1 MSSFSSRERER
12 ERTITNEWREQFV
25 VSDETKRRGGEEKE
39 EETRK
44 CLYDSRRAEGLV
56 RFDLHAVNRSH
67 LPTRVVKSE
76 SRRVFQKDTGCVKL
90 ANQRTHALSAVVPKG
105 SRAVIIAS
113 RKIGNNA
120 NVWQA
125 AALFV
130 IGG

>member
-25 VSDETKRRGGEEKE
+25 VSDETKKGGGEGKE

-90 ANQRTHALSAVVPKG
+90 ANQRTDRARVVCRCP
-105 SRAVIIAS
+105 
-113 RKIGNNA
+113 
-120 NVWQA
+120 
-125 AALFV
+125 
-130 IGG
+130 

>member
-67 LPTRVVKSE
+67 LYLPE
-76 SRRVFQKDTGCVKL
+76 L
-90 ANQRTHALSAVVPKG
+90 LSLK
-105 SRAVIIAS
+105 
-113 RKIGNNA
+113 A
-120 NVWQA
+120 NVFFRKTPA
-125 AALFV
+125 V
-130 IGG
+130 

>member
-25 VSDETKRRGGEEKE
+25 VSDETKKGGGEGKE